1 MQNCFIF
8 GGSGKWFSRAMN
20 LTILSLLL
28 ICAPF
33 VCGAQDWDAIL
44 SERGFVDV
52 TTLDTAIRV
61 HLAYATPDNFMG
73 KAVYV
78 GLTKAWLHPDA
89 AGKLAKAQQILR
101 RERPGY
107 ALLVYD
113 ATRPIPIQRY
123 MYNFVKEKNKT
134 YYVAN
139 PDKKGGRHNY
149 GMAVD
154 LTIIDRDGQ
163 PLPMGT
169 PFDFLSMEANTDK
182 EDALVKNGKIS
193 KEERDNRLL
202 LRRVMRQAGFTTV
215 TSEWWH
221 FNACSAQT
229 AIAKYRLVE

>member
-1 MQNCFIF
+1 M
-8 GGSGKWFSRAMN
+8 RR
-20 LTILSLLL
+20 TILSLIL
-28 ICAPF
+28 ICAPI

-44 SERGFVDV
+44 AERGFVDV

-73 KAVYV
+73 KQVYF

-89 AGKLAKAQQILR
+89 ARKLAKAQQNLR

-107 ALLVYD
+107 GLLVYD
-113 ATRPIPIQRY
+113 AARPIDVQRY
-123 MYNFVKEKNKT
+123 MYDLVKGTDKT

-154 LTIIDRDGQ
+154 LTVIDRNGN

-169 PFDFLSMEANTDK
+169 PFDHLGMEANTDK
-182 EDALVKNGKIS
+182 EEALVKSGKIT
-193 KEERDNRLL
+193 KAERDNRLL
-202 LRRVMRQAGFTTV
+202 LRRVMQQAGFTTV

>member
-1 MQNCFIF
+1 MKK
-8 GGSGKWFSRAMN
+8 S
-20 LTILSLLL
+20 ILSLLL
-28 ICAPF
+28 ICVPF
-33 VCGAQDWDAIL
+33 VCGAEDWDAIL
-44 SERGFVDV
+44 SKRGFVDV

-61 HLAYATPDNFMG
+61 HLAYATPNNFMG
-73 KAVYV
+73 KVVYV

-89 AGKLAKAQQILR
+89 ARKLAKAQQNLR

-113 ATRPIPIQRY
+113 AARPVAVQRY
-123 MYNFVKEKNKT
+123 MWDLVKNTDKT
-134 YYVAN
+134 DYVSN

-154 LTIIDRDGQ
+154 LTIIDKKGQ

-169 PFDFLSMEANTDK
+169 PFDYFGMEANTDN
-182 EDALVKNGKIS
+182 EEALVKSGKITN
-193 KEERDNRLL
+193 EAWQNRLL
-202 LRRVMRQAGFTTV
+202 LRRVMQQAGFTTI

-221 FNACSAQT
+221 FNACSAKT